1 MVQLAE
7 SDIGSLRAQFGGAV
21 LTAAD
26 ADYEEARHV
35 WNGVIDRRPAVIA
48 RCASAKDVGAAIQFG
63 RQRGLR
69 LSVRGGG
76 HNYGGYAVCDD
87 GLMIDLSGLK
97 QVQVDPASRRVTCGG
112 GTTWGE
118 LDAATQAH
126 GLAVTGGF
134 ISTTGVAGL
143 TLGGGIGW
151 LSRQAGLSADNL
163 ISAQMVTAEGK
174 TVRASADENP
184 ELFWALR
191 GGGGNFGVVTT
202 FEFQLHGVGP
212 MVNLGLFFWT
222 VDQGTEALRF
232 SRDFVRDAPDG
243 VTPFIAG
250 LSAPPA
256 PFVPDQYH
264 FARGYALVVAGF
276 GSADEHARIV
286 EPIRQTVP
294 PSFELVTPM
303 PYTQLQQLF
312 NGAAPWG
319 LLAYE
324 KALYLDELSD
334 EVISVFTDFMPRAA
348 SPLSFV
354 PVFDLSGAYSRVAED
369 ATAFGGSRSARYVFN
384 IAAGCPTPEL
394 FEADRTWV
402 RSFWDALRPYATGSG
417 SYVNFMAEIED
428 DRVRAAY
435 GASKYDRLARVKA
448 EYDPQNLFR
457 LNANIKP
464 ASLTTA

>member
-7 SDIGSLRAQFGGAV
+7 SDISSLRAQFGGAV

-76 HNYGGYAVCDD
+76 HNYGGSAVCDD

-97 QVQVDPASRRVTCGG
+97 QVQVDPDSRRVTCGG

-222 VDQGTEALRF
+222 LDQGSAALRF
-232 SRDFVRDAPDG
+232 SSDFV
-243 VTPFIAG
+243 
-250 LSAPPA
+250 
-256 PFVPDQYH
+256 
-264 FARGYALVVAGF
+264 
-276 GSADEHARIV
+276 
-286 EPIRQTVP
+286 
-294 PSFELVTPM
+294 
-303 PYTQLQQLF
+303 
-312 NGAAPWG
+312 
-319 LLAYE
+319 
-324 KALYLDELSD
+324 
-334 EVISVFTDFMPRAA
+334 
-348 SPLSFV
+348 
-354 PVFDLSGAYSRVAED
+354 
-369 ATAFGGSRSARYVFN
+369 
-384 IAAGCPTPEL
+384 
-394 FEADRTWV
+394 
-402 RSFWDALRPYATGSG
+402 
-417 SYVNFMAEIED
+417 
-428 DRVRAAY
+428 
-435 GASKYDRLARVKA
+435 
-448 EYDPQNLFR
+448 
-457 LNANIKP
+457 
-464 ASLTTA
+464 